1 MHNGS
6 PHSERSMNQEV
17 LQHVAT
23 FFRQERQ
30 ILLTIIMY
38 ALAVGIFSLIIPLTV
53 QELVN
58 TFAFAIQP
66 IMVATLVSIMAGI
79 LLFVGIFKALQFFA
93 TDLLERRIFVRFTL
107 AFARTFSSIQE
118 TQFRSEYASRFFEII
133 FMQRAVAALLVDLTN
148 VAVGGVIGM
157 TLLALYHPYFLFF
170 DLLLLLSVG
179 FIGILGHG
187 GLRATL
193 HMSEAKY
200 DTYHWFQE
208 IADNLSHFKSSL
220 SRDLILQK
228 ADSLAHTYV
237 NTRQSRF
244 RILVRQ
250 YIGSLLLQVIL
261 HTGLLGTAGW
271 LMSKGQLTLGQLVAA
286 EVIIATLLLNLE
298 SVIKRTYVIFYFLT
312 ALTEIHHIFSLPKD
326 QRPTTQFVQLPAT
339 GSPQGLALSLSH
351 VRGLPPPWAPT
362 LELNMDLAP
371 SEKWAI
377 VCVTESQRLT
387 VSRLLAG
394 LDHPPQGSIRYN
406 GIDVRDLHPDE
417 VNGARGLVLSRH
429 MTLFEATLM
438 ENVTLRRKNLA
449 TEDLLWVL
457 DLVGLQEEIEHIP
470 DGLQGMVQYGGKNF
484 SPSQTIQILLA
495 RALIARPKLV
505 IVDGGLHEIFTPRR
519 ESILNALCDTKYPW
533 TVVIVTT
540 DPNIKKFVHH
550 SIVLE

>member
-1 MHNGS
+1 
-6 PHSERSMNQEV
+6 MNQEV

-38 ALAVGIFSLIIPLTV
+38 ALAVGLFSLIIPLTV

-66 IMVATLVSIMAGI
+66 IMVVTLVSIMAGI
-79 LLFVGIFKALQFFA
+79 LLFVGIFKTLQFFA

-107 AFARTFSSIQE
+107 AFARTFPSIQE

-148 VAVGGVIGM
+148 VVVGGVIGM

-170 DLLLLLSVG
+170 DLLLLLAVG

-187 GLRATL
+187 GLQATL

-271 LMSKGQLTLGQLVAA
+271 LMSQGQLTLGQLVAA

-339 GSPQGLALSLSH
+339 GSPQGLALSISH
-351 VRGLPPPWAPT
+351 VRGLPPPWPPT

-417 VNGARGLVLSRH
+417 VNETRGLVLSRH

-438 ENVTLRRKNLA
+438 ENITLRRKNLA

-457 DLVGLQEEIEHIP
+457 ELVGLQEEIEHIP

-505 IVDGGLHEIFTPRR
+505 IVDGGLHEIFASRR
-519 ESILNALCDTKYPW
+519 ESILNAICDTKYPW

-540 DPNIKKFVHH
+540 DSNIKNFVQH
-550 SIVLE
+550 SIMLE

>member
-1 MHNGS
+1 
-6 PHSERSMNQEV
+6 MNQEV
-17 LQHVAT
+17 LHHVAT

-38 ALAVGIFSLIIPLTV
+38 ALAVGLFSLIIPLTV

-66 IMVATLVSIMAGI
+66 IMVVTLVSIMAGI

-107 AFARTFSSIQE
+107 AFARTLPSIQE
-118 TQFRSEYASRFFEII
+118 IHFRSEYASRFFEII

-170 DLLLLLSVG
+170 DLLLLLAVG

-200 DTYHWFQE
+200 ATYHWFQE

-351 VRGLPPPWAPT
+351 VRGLPPPWPPT

-377 VCVTESQRLT
+377 VCVTETQRLT

-417 VNGARGLVLSRH
+417 INEARGLVLSRH

-505 IVDGGLHEIFTPRR
+505 IVDGGLHEIFASRR
-519 ESILNALCDTKYPW
+519 ESILNAICATEYPW

-540 DPNIKKFVHH
+540 DPTIKKFVQH

>member
-6 PHSERSMNQEV
+6 PHSGQSMNQEV
-17 LQHVAT
+17 LHHVAT
-23 FFRQERQ
+23 FFRHERQ

-38 ALAVGIFSLIIPLTV
+38 ALAVGLFSLIIPLTV

-66 IMVATLVSIMAGI
+66 IMVVTLVSIMAGI

-107 AFARTFSSIQE
+107 AFARTFPSIQE
-118 TQFRSEYASRFFEII
+118 THFRSEYASRFFEII

-170 DLLLLLSVG
+170 DLLLLLAVG

-200 DTYHWFQE
+200 ATYHWFQE

-220 SRDLILQK
+220 SHDLILQK

-271 LMSKGQLTLGQLVAA
+271 LMSQGQLTLGQLVAA

-339 GSPQGLALSLSH
+339 ASPQGLALSISH
-351 VRGLPPPWAPT
+351 VRGLPPPWPPT
-362 LELNMDLAP
+362 LELNMELAP

-417 VNGARGLVLSRH
+417 VNETRGLVLSRH

-438 ENVTLRRKNLA
+438 ENITLRRKNLA

-495 RALIARPKLV
+495 RVLIARPKLV
-505 IVDGGLHEIFTPRR
+505 IVDGGLHEIFASRR
-519 ESILNALCDTKYPW
+519 ESILNAICDTKYPW

-540 DPNIKKFVHH
+540 DSNIKKFVQH

>member
-6 PHSERSMNQEV
+6 PHSGQSMNQEV
-17 LQHVAT
+17 LHHVAT

-30 ILLTIIMY
+30 ILVTIIMY
-38 ALAVGIFSLIIPLTV
+38 ALAVGLFSLIIPLTV

-66 IMVATLVSIMAGI
+66 IMVVTLVSIMAGI

-107 AFARTFSSIQE
+107 AFARTFPSIQE
-118 TQFRSEYASRFFEII
+118 THFRSEYASRFFEII

-170 DLLLLLSVG
+170 DLLLLLAVG
-179 FIGILGHG
+179 FIGMLGHG

-200 DTYHWFQE
+200 ATYHWFQE

-220 SRDLILQK
+220 SHDLILQK

-250 YIGSLLLQVIL
+250 YIGSLLFQVIL

-339 GSPQGLALSLSH
+339 GSPQGLALSISH
-351 VRGLPPPWAPT
+351 VRGLPPPWPPT

-417 VNGARGLVLSRH
+417 VNETRGLVLSRH

-438 ENVTLRRKNLA
+438 ENITLRRKDLA

-457 DLVGLQEEIEHIP
+457 DLVGLKEEIEHIP

-495 RALIARPKLV
+495 RVLIARPKLV
-505 IVDGGLHEIFTPRR
+505 IVDGGLHEIFASQR
-519 ESILNALCDTKYPW
+519 ESILNAICDTKYPW

-540 DPNIKKFVHH
+540 DSNIKKFVQH

>member
-6 PHSERSMNQEV
+6 PHSGQSMNQEV
-17 LQHVAT
+17 LHHVAT

-38 ALAVGIFSLIIPLTV
+38 ALAVGLFSLIIPLTV

-66 IMVATLVSIMAGI
+66 IMVVTLVSIMAGI

-107 AFARTFSSIQE
+107 AFARTFPSIQE
-118 TQFRSEYASRFFEII
+118 THFRSEYASRFFEII

-170 DLLLLLSVG
+170 DLLLLLAVG
-179 FIGILGHG
+179 FIGMLGHG

-200 DTYHWFQE
+200 ATYHWFQE

-220 SRDLILQK
+220 SHDLILQK

-250 YIGSLLLQVIL
+250 YIGSLLFQVIL

-339 GSPQGLALSLSH
+339 GSPQGLALSISH
-351 VRGLPPPWAPT
+351 VRGLPPPWPPT

-417 VNGARGLVLSRH
+417 VNETRGLVLSRH

-438 ENVTLRRKNLA
+438 ENITLRRKNLA

-457 DLVGLQEEIEHIP
+457 DLVGLKEEIEHIP

-495 RALIARPKLV
+495 RVLIARPKLV
-505 IVDGGLHEIFTPRR
+505 IVDGGLHEIFASQR
-519 ESILNALCDTKYPW
+519 ESILNAICDTKYPW

-540 DPNIKKFVHH
+540 DSNIKKFVQH

>member
-6 PHSERSMNQEV
+6 PHSGQSMNQEV
-17 LQHVAT
+17 LHHVAT

-30 ILLTIIMY
+30 ILVTIIMY
-38 ALAVGIFSLIIPLTV
+38 ALAVGLFSLIIPLTV

-66 IMVATLVSIMAGI
+66 IMVVTLVSIMAGI

-107 AFARTFSSIQE
+107 AFARTFPSIQE
-118 TQFRSEYASRFFEII
+118 THFRSEYASRFFEII

-170 DLLLLLSVG
+170 DLLLLIAVG
-179 FIGILGHG
+179 FIGMLGHG

-200 DTYHWFQE
+200 ATYHWFQE

-220 SRDLILQK
+220 SHDLILQK

-250 YIGSLLLQVIL
+250 YIGSLLFQVIL

-339 GSPQGLALSLSH
+339 GSPQGLALSISH
-351 VRGLPPPWAPT
+351 VRGLPPPWPPT

-417 VNGARGLVLSRH
+417 VNETRGLVLSRH

-438 ENVTLRRKNLA
+438 ENITLRRKNLA

-457 DLVGLQEEIEHIP
+457 DLVGLKEEIEHIP

-495 RALIARPKLV
+495 RVLIARPKLV
-505 IVDGGLHEIFTPRR
+505 IVDGGLHEIFASQR
-519 ESILNALCDTKYPW
+519 ESILNAICDTKYPW

-540 DPNIKKFVHH
+540 DSNIQKFVQH

>member
-6 PHSERSMNQEV
+6 PHSGRSMNQEV

-66 IMVATLVSIMAGI
+66 IMVVTLVSIMAGI

-107 AFARTFSSIQE
+107 AFARTFPSIQE
-118 TQFRSEYASRFFEII
+118 THFRSEYASRFFEII

-170 DLLLLLSVG
+170 DLLLLLAVG

-200 DTYHWFQE
+200 ATYHWFQE

-237 NTRQSRF
+237 TTRQSRF

-326 QRPTTQFVQLPAT
+326 QRPTTQVVRLPAT
-339 GSPQGLALSLSH
+339 DSPQGLALSISH
-351 VRGLPPPWAPT
+351 VRGLPPPWPSR
-362 LELNMDLAP
+362 LELNMNLSP
-371 SEKWAI
+371 GEKWAI
-377 VCVTESQRLT
+377 VCVTETQRLT

-406 GIDVRDLHPDE
+406 GIDVRDLHPDD
-417 VNGARGLVLSRH
+417 VNGVRGLVLSRH

-438 ENVTLRRKNLA
+438 ENITLRRKNLA

-457 DLVGLQEEIEHIP
+457 NLVGLQEEIEHIP

-505 IVDGGLHEIFTPRR
+505 IVDGGLHEMFAFRR
-519 ESILNALCDTKYPW
+519 ESILNAICATEYPW

-540 DPNIKKFVHH
+540 DPTIKKCVQH
-550 SIVLE
+550 SLVLE

>member
-6 PHSERSMNQEV
+6 PHSGQSMNQEV
-17 LQHVAT
+17 LHHVAT

-30 ILLTIIMY
+30 ILVTIIMY
-38 ALAVGIFSLIIPLTV
+38 ALAVGLFSLIIPLTV

-66 IMVATLVSIMAGI
+66 IMVVTLVSIMAGI

-107 AFARTFSSIQE
+107 AFARTFPSIQE
-118 TQFRSEYASRFFEII
+118 THFRSEYASRFFEII

-170 DLLLLLSVG
+170 DLLLLIAVG
-179 FIGILGHG
+179 FIGMLGHG

-200 DTYHWFQE
+200 ATYHWFQE

-220 SRDLILQK
+220 SHDLILQK

-250 YIGSLLLQVIL
+250 YIGSLLFQVIL

-339 GSPQGLALSLSH
+339 GSPQGLALSISH
-351 VRGLPPPWAPT
+351 VRGLPPPWPPT

-371 SEKWAI
+371 REKWAI

-417 VNGARGLVLSRH
+417 VNETRGLVLSRH

-438 ENVTLRRKNLA
+438 ENITLRRKDLA

-457 DLVGLQEEIEHIP
+457 DLVGLKEEIEHIP

-495 RALIARPKLV
+495 RVLIARPKLV
-505 IVDGGLHEIFTPRR
+505 IVDGGLHEIFASQR
-519 ESILNALCDTKYPW
+519 ESILNAICDTKYPW

-540 DPNIKKFVHH
+540 DSNIQKFVQH

>member
-6 PHSERSMNQEV
+6 PHSGQSMNQEV
-17 LQHVAT
+17 LHHVAT

-30 ILLTIIMY
+30 ILVTIIMY
-38 ALAVGIFSLIIPLTV
+38 ALAVGLFSLIIPLTV

-66 IMVATLVSIMAGI
+66 IMVVTLVSIMAGI

-107 AFARTFSSIQE
+107 AFARTFPSIQE
-118 TQFRSEYASRFFEII
+118 THFRSEYASRFFEII

-170 DLLLLLSVG
+170 DLLLLIAVG
-179 FIGILGHG
+179 FIGMLGHG

-200 DTYHWFQE
+200 ATYHWFQE

-220 SRDLILQK
+220 SHDLILQK

-250 YIGSLLLQVIL
+250 YIGSLLFQVIL

-339 GSPQGLALSLSH
+339 GSPQGLALSISH
-351 VRGLPPPWAPT
+351 VRGLPPPWPPT

-417 VNGARGLVLSRH
+417 VNETRGLVLSRH

-438 ENVTLRRKNLA
+438 ENITLRRKDLA

-457 DLVGLQEEIEHIP
+457 DLVGLKEEIEHIP

-495 RALIARPKLV
+495 RVLIARPKLV
-505 IVDGGLHEIFTPRR
+505 IVDGGLHEIFASQR
-519 ESILNALCDTKYPW
+519 ESILNAICDTKYPW

-540 DPNIKKFVHH
+540 DSNIQKFVQH

>member
-1 MHNGS
+1 
-6 PHSERSMNQEV
+6 MNQEV

-38 ALAVGIFSLIIPLTV
+38 ALAVGLFSLIIPLTV

-66 IMVATLVSIMAGI
+66 IMVVTLVSIMAGI
-79 LLFVGIFKALQFFA
+79 LVFVGVFKALQYFA

-107 AFARTFSSIQE
+107 AFARTFPSIQE
-118 TQFRSEYASRFFEII
+118 THFRSEYASRFFEII

-170 DLLLLLSVG
+170 DLLLLLAVG

-237 NTRQSRF
+237 KTRQSRF
-244 RILVRQ
+244 RILARQ
-250 YIGSLLLQVIL
+250 FIGSLLLQVIL
-261 HTGLLGTAGW
+261 HTSLLGTAGW
-271 LMSKGQLTLGQLVAA
+271 LMSQGQLTLGQLVAA
-286 EVIIATLLLNLE
+286 EVIIASLLLNLE

-326 QRPTTQFVQLPAT
+326 QRPTTQFVQLPAID
-339 GSPQGLALSLSH
+339 SPEGLALSISQ
-351 VRGLPPPWAPT
+351 VRGLPPPWPPT
-362 LELNMDLAP
+362 LELNMDLSP

-505 IVDGGLHEIFTPRR
+505 IVDGGLHEILASRR
-519 ESILNALCDTKYPW
+519 ESILNAICATEHPW

-540 DPNIKKFVHH
+540 DHTIKKFVQH

>member
-1 MHNGS
+1 
-6 PHSERSMNQEV
+6 
-17 LQHVAT
+17 
-23 FFRQERQ
+23 
-30 ILLTIIMY
+30 
-38 ALAVGIFSLIIPLTV
+38 
-53 QELVN
+53 
-58 TFAFAIQP
+58 
-66 IMVATLVSIMAGI
+66 
-79 LLFVGIFKALQFFA
+79 
-93 TDLLERRIFVRFTL
+93 
-107 AFARTFSSIQE
+107 
-118 TQFRSEYASRFFEII
+118 
-133 FMQRAVAALLVDLTN
+133 MQRAVAALLVDLTN
-148 VAVGGVIGM
+148 VAVGGVIGI

-170 DLLLLLSVG
+170 DLLLLLAVG

-187 GLRATL
+187 GLQATL

-220 SRDLILQK
+220 SRELILQK

-237 NTRQSRF
+237 STRQSRF

-271 LMSKGQLTLGQLVAA
+271 LMSQGQLTLGQLVAA

-339 GSPQGLALSLSH
+339 GSPQGLALSISH
-351 VRGLPPPWAPT
+351 VRGLPPPWPPT
-362 LELNMDLAP
+362 LELNMNLAP

-387 VSRLLAG
+387 VSRLLAR

-406 GIDVRDLHPDE
+406 GINVRDLHPDD
-417 VNGARGLVLSRH
+417 VNETRGLVLSRH
-429 MTLFEATLM
+429 MTLFESTLM
-438 ENVTLRRKNLA
+438 ENITLRRKNLA

-505 IVDGGLHEIFTPRR
+505 IIDGGLHEIFSSRR
-519 ESILNALCDTKYPW
+519 ESIMNAICDTKYPW
-533 TVVIVTT
+533 TIVIVTT
-540 DPNIKKFVHH
+540 DSNIKKFVQH

>member
-6 PHSERSMNQEV
+6 SHSERSMNQEV

-38 ALAVGIFSLIIPLTV
+38 ALAVGLFSLIIPLTV

-66 IMVATLVSIMAGI
+66 IMVVTLVSIMAGI
-79 LLFVGIFKALQFFA
+79 LLFVGIFKTLQFFA

-107 AFARTFSSIQE
+107 AFARTFPSIQE

-148 VAVGGVIGM
+148 VVVGGVIGM

-170 DLLLLLSVG
+170 DLLLLLAVG

-187 GLRATL
+187 GLQATL

-271 LMSKGQLTLGQLVAA
+271 LMSQGQLTLGQLVAA

-339 GSPQGLALSLSH
+339 GSPQGLALSISH
-351 VRGLPPPWAPT
+351 VRGLPPPWPPT

-406 GIDVRDLHPDE
+406 GIDVRDLHPDD
-417 VNGARGLVLSRH
+417 VNETRGLVLSRQ
-429 MTLFEATLM
+429 MTLFESTLM
-438 ENVTLRRKNLA
+438 ENITLRRKNLA

-457 DLVGLQEEIEHIP
+457 ELVGLQEEIEHIP

-505 IVDGGLHEIFTPRR
+505 IIDGGLHEIFASRR
-519 ESILNALCDTKYPW
+519 ESIMHAICDTKYPW

-540 DPNIKKFVHH
+540 DSNIKNFVQH
-550 SIVLE
+550 SIMLE

>member
-6 PHSERSMNQEV
+6 SHSERSMNQEV

-38 ALAVGIFSLIIPLTV
+38 ALAVGLFSLIIPLTV

-66 IMVATLVSIMAGI
+66 IMVVTLVSIMAGI

-107 AFARTFSSIQE
+107 AFARTFPSIQE

-170 DLLLLLSVG
+170 DLLLLLAVG
-179 FIGILGHG
+179 VIGILGHG

-237 NTRQSRF
+237 HTRQSRF

-286 EVIIATLLLNLE
+286 EVIIASLLLNLE

-351 VRGLPPPWAPT
+351 VRGLPPPWPPT

-417 VNGARGLVLSRH
+417 INGVRGLVLSRH

-505 IVDGGLHEIFTPRR
+505 IIDGGLHEIFASRR
-519 ESILNALCDTKYPW
+519 ESILNAICDTKYPW

-540 DPNIKKFVHH
+540 DSNIKKFVQQ

>member
-6 PHSERSMNQEV
+6 PHSGQSMNQEV
-17 LQHVAT
+17 LHHVAT

-30 ILLTIIMY
+30 ILVTIIMY

-66 IMVATLVSIMAGI
+66 IMVVTLVSIMAGI

-107 AFARTFSSIQE
+107 AFARTFPSIQE
-118 TQFRSEYASRFFEII
+118 THFRSEYASRFFEII

-170 DLLLLLSVG
+170 DLLLLIAVG
-179 FIGILGHG
+179 FIGMLGHG

-200 DTYHWFQE
+200 ATYHWFQE

-220 SRDLILQK
+220 SHDLILQK

-250 YIGSLLLQVIL
+250 YIGSLLFQVIL

-339 GSPQGLALSLSH
+339 GSPQGLALSISH
-351 VRGLPPPWAPT
+351 VRGLPPPWPPT

-417 VNGARGLVLSRH
+417 VNETRGLVLSRH

-438 ENVTLRRKNLA
+438 ENITLRRKNLA

-457 DLVGLQEEIEHIP
+457 DLVGLKEEIEHIP

-495 RALIARPKLV
+495 RVLIARPKLV
-505 IVDGGLHEIFTPRR
+505 IVDGGLHEIFASQR
-519 ESILNALCDTKYPW
+519 ESILNAICDTKHPW

-540 DPNIKKFVHH
+540 DPNIKKFVQH
-550 SIVLE
+550 SIILE

>member
-6 PHSERSMNQEV
+6 PHSGQSMNQEV
-17 LQHVAT
+17 LHHVAT

-30 ILLTIIMY
+30 ILVTIIMY

-66 IMVATLVSIMAGI
+66 IMVVTLVSIMAGI

-107 AFARTFSSIQE
+107 AFARTFPSIQE
-118 TQFRSEYASRFFEII
+118 THFRSEYASRFFEII

-170 DLLLLLSVG
+170 DLLLLIAVG
-179 FIGILGHG
+179 FIGMLGHG

-200 DTYHWFQE
+200 ATYHWFQE

-220 SRDLILQK
+220 SHDLILQK

-250 YIGSLLLQVIL
+250 YIGSLLFQVIL

-339 GSPQGLALSLSH
+339 GSPQGLALSISH
-351 VRGLPPPWAPT
+351 VRGLPPPWPPT

-417 VNGARGLVLSRH
+417 VNETRGLVLSRH

-438 ENVTLRRKNLA
+438 ENITLRRKNLA

-457 DLVGLQEEIEHIP
+457 DLVGLKEEIEHIP

-495 RALIARPKLV
+495 RVLIARPKLV
-505 IVDGGLHEIFTPRR
+505 IVDGGLHEIFASQR
-519 ESILNALCDTKYPW
+519 ESILNAICDTKYPW

-540 DPNIKKFVHH
+540 DSNIKKFVQH

>member
-6 PHSERSMNQEV
+6 PHSGQSMNQEV
-17 LQHVAT
+17 LHHVAT

-30 ILLTIIMY
+30 ILVTIIMY
-38 ALAVGIFSLIIPLTV
+38 ALAVGLFSLIIPLTV

-66 IMVATLVSIMAGI
+66 IMVVTLVSIMAGI

-107 AFARTFSSIQE
+107 AFARTFPSIQE
-118 TQFRSEYASRFFEII
+118 THFRSEYASRFFEII

-170 DLLLLLSVG
+170 DLLLLIAVG
-179 FIGILGHG
+179 FIGMLGHG

-200 DTYHWFQE
+200 ATYHWFQE

-220 SRDLILQK
+220 SHDLILQK

-250 YIGSLLLQVIL
+250 YIGSLLFQVIL

-339 GSPQGLALSLSH
+339 GSPQGLALSISH
-351 VRGLPPPWAPT
+351 VRGLPPPWPPT

-417 VNGARGLVLSRH
+417 VNETRGLVLSRH

-438 ENVTLRRKNLA
+438 ENITLRRKNLA

-457 DLVGLQEEIEHIP
+457 DLVGLKEEIEHIP

-495 RALIARPKLV
+495 RVLIARPKLV
-505 IVDGGLHEIFTPRR
+505 IVDGGLHEIFASQR
-519 ESILNALCDTKYPW
+519 ESILNAICDTKYPW

-540 DPNIKKFVHH
+540 DSNIKKFVQH

>member
-6 PHSERSMNQEV
+6 SHSERSMNQEV

-38 ALAVGIFSLIIPLTV
+38 ALAVGLFSLIIPLTV

-66 IMVATLVSIMAGI
+66 IMVVTLVSIMAGI
-79 LLFVGIFKALQFFA
+79 LLFVGIFKTLQFFA

-107 AFARTFSSIQE
+107 AFARTFPSIQE

-187 GLRATL
+187 GLQATL

-271 LMSKGQLTLGQLVAA
+271 LMSQGQLTLGQLVAA

-339 GSPQGLALSLSH
+339 GSPQGLALSISH
-351 VRGLPPPWAPT
+351 VRGLPPPWPPT
-362 LELNMDLAP
+362 LELNMELAP

-406 GIDVRDLHPDE
+406 GIDVRDLHPDD
-417 VNGARGLVLSRH
+417 VNETRGLVLSRQ
-429 MTLFEATLM
+429 MTLFESTLM
-438 ENVTLRRKNLA
+438 ENITLRRKNLA

-457 DLVGLQEEIEHIP
+457 ELVGLQEEIEHIP

-505 IVDGGLHEIFTPRR
+505 IVDGGLHEIFASRR
-519 ESILNALCDTKYPW
+519 ESILNAICDTKYPW

-540 DPNIKKFVHH
+540 DSNIKNFVQH
-550 SIVLE
+550 SIMLE

>member
-6 PHSERSMNQEV
+6 PHSGQSMNQEV
-17 LQHVAT
+17 LHHVAT

-30 ILLTIIMY
+30 ILVTIIMY
-38 ALAVGIFSLIIPLTV
+38 ALAVGLFSLIIPLTV

-66 IMVATLVSIMAGI
+66 IMVVTLVSIMAGI

-107 AFARTFSSIQE
+107 AFARTFPSIQE
-118 TQFRSEYASRFFEII
+118 THFRSEYASRFFEII

-170 DLLLLLSVG
+170 DLLLLLAVG
-179 FIGILGHG
+179 FIGMLGHG

-200 DTYHWFQE
+200 ATYHWFQE

-220 SRDLILQK
+220 SHDLILQK

-250 YIGSLLLQVIL
+250 YIGSLLFQVIL

-339 GSPQGLALSLSH
+339 GSPQGLALSISH
-351 VRGLPPPWAPT
+351 VRGLPPPWPPT

-417 VNGARGLVLSRH
+417 VNETRGLVLSRH

-438 ENVTLRRKNLA
+438 ENITLRRKNLA

-457 DLVGLQEEIEHIP
+457 DLVGLKEEIEHIP

-495 RALIARPKLV
+495 RVLIARPKLV
-505 IVDGGLHEIFTPRR
+505 IVDGGLHEIFASQR
-519 ESILNALCDTKYPW
+519 ESILNAICDTKYPW

-540 DPNIKKFVHH
+540 DSNIKKFVQH

>member
-1 MHNGS
+1 
-6 PHSERSMNQEV
+6 MNQEV
-17 LQHVAT
+17 LHHVAT

-30 ILLTIIMY
+30 ILVTIIMY
-38 ALAVGIFSLIIPLTV
+38 ALAVGLFSLIIPLTV

-66 IMVATLVSIMAGI
+66 IMVVTLVSIMAGI

-107 AFARTFSSIQE
+107 AFARTFPSIQE
-118 TQFRSEYASRFFEII
+118 THFRSEYASRFFEII

-170 DLLLLLSVG
+170 DLLLLIAVG
-179 FIGILGHG
+179 FIGMLGHG

-200 DTYHWFQE
+200 ATYHWFQE

-220 SRDLILQK
+220 SHDLILQK

-250 YIGSLLLQVIL
+250 YIGSLLFQVIL

-339 GSPQGLALSLSH
+339 GSPQGLALSISH
-351 VRGLPPPWAPT
+351 VRGLPPPWPPT

-417 VNGARGLVLSRH
+417 VNETRGLVLSRH

-438 ENVTLRRKNLA
+438 ENITLRRKNLA

-457 DLVGLQEEIEHIP
+457 DLVGLKEEIEHIP

-495 RALIARPKLV
+495 RVLIARPKLV
-505 IVDGGLHEIFTPRR
+505 IVDGGLHEIFASQR
-519 ESILNALCDTKYPW
+519 ESILNAICDTKYPW

-540 DPNIKKFVHH
+540 DSNIKKFVQH